1 MSDGI
6 LVEGT
11 RPAGPVVLVTTGEL
25 GLLYRVTP
33 ETAARWCAAG
43 FIEGAKRSPGRGPWC
58 IPISALPPGWEL
70 VLAGRAPVSPADAE
84 RTDQ

>member
-1 MSDGI
+1 MVG
-6 LVEGT
+6 GT
-11 RPAGPVVLVTTGEL
+11 RPAGPVVLVTTAEL

-43 FIEGAKRSPGRGPWC
+43 LIEEARRSPGRGRWC
-58 IPISALPPGWEL
+58 IPVSVLPHGWEL
-70 VLAGRAPVSPADAE
+70 VLAGRAPVIPADAE